1 MVIKIV
7 YDNTV
12 YQKGLKSDWG
22 FAAVIEAFDKNILFD
37 SGADGK
43 ILLDNMRQMNID
55 PKSIDTIFL
64 SHHHFDH
71 TGGLAS
77 FLGVNSDV
85 KVYAPNSLRG
95 VKNAAKVVRVK
106 DSIQIGKHLFSTGE
120 LAGIEQSLIIKT
132 ENGLIIIVGCSHS
145 GIENILAA
153 ASQFGCPFALI
164 GGFHGFNNF
173 PVLANLQLICPT
185 HCTKHIEE
193 LRNIYPSKF
202 TEGGAGRIIEI

>member
-12 YQKGLKSDWG
+12 CQKGLKSDWG

-95 VKNAAKVVRVK
+95 VKNAAEVVCVK

-132 ENGLIIIVGCSHS
+132 EKGLVIVVGCSHS

-153 ASQFGCPFALI
+153 ASQFGRPFALI

-173 PVLANLQLICPT
+173 PVLASLQLICPT

-193 LRNIYPSKF
+193 LKNIYPSKF
-202 TEGGAGRIIEI
+202 IEGGAGRIIEI

>member
-1 MVIKIV
+1 LIIKIV

-12 YQKGLKSDWG
+12 CRKGLKSDWG
-22 FAAVIEAFDKNILFD
+22 FAAGIEGFDKNILFD

-77 FLGVNSDV
+77 FLGVNNDV

-95 VKNAAKVVRVK
+95 VKNAAEVVCVK

-132 ENGLIIIVGCSHS
+132 EKGLVIVVGCSHS
-145 GIENILAA
+145 GIENILAV
-153 ASQFGCPFALI
+153 ASQFGRPFALI

-185 HCTKHIEE
+185 HCTKYIKE
-193 LRNIYPSKF
+193 LKHIYPSIF

>member
-1 MVIKIV
+1 MIIKIV

-12 YQKGLKSDWG
+12 CQKGLKSDWG

-37 SGADGK
+37 TGADGK

-77 FLGVNSDV
+77 FLGVNNNV

-95 VKNAAKVVRVK
+95 VKNAAEVVRVK
-106 DSIQIGKHLFSTGE
+106 DSIQIGKYLFSTGE

-132 ENGLIIIVGCSHS
+132 ENGLVIVVGCSHS

-153 ASQFGCPFALI
+153 ASQFGRPFALI
-164 GGFHGFNNF
+164 GGFHGFSNF

-185 HCTKHIEE
+185 HCTKYIKE
-193 LRNIYPSKF
+193 LKNIYPSKF
-202 TEGGAGRIIEI
+202 IEGGAGRIIEI

>member
-1 MVIKIV
+1 MVVKIV

-22 FAAVIEAFDKNILFD
+22 FAAVIEAFGRNILFD

-77 FLGVNSDV
+77 FLEVNNDV

-95 VKNAAKVVRVK
+95 VKNAAEVVRVK
-106 DSIQIGKHLFSTGE
+106 DSIIIGEHLFSTGE

-132 ENGLIIIVGCSHS
+132 EKGLVIVVGCSHS

-153 ASQFGCPFALI
+153 ASQFGRPFALI

-193 LRNIYPSKF
+193 LKSIYPSKF
-202 TEGGAGRIIEI
+202 IEGGAGRIIEI